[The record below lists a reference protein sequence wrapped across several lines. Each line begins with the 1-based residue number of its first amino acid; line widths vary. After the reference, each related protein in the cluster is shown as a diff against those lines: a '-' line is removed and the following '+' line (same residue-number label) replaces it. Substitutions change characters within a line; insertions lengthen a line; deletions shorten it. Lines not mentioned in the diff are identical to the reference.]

1 VLPVCFS
8 GKLLNSILT
17 SKSKTSSEVATTVVD
32 TENDRSVKMVTNQN
46 SSTEIGQM
54 TENRRVYSAASTKGC
69 VYLKKVSVSVADR
82 RKKRTPVKYPLCS
95 TFQTRSKRRNMLILP
110 QHELRRLSRLGG
122 RMAVNGYHHLAKVY
136 CSLMYRVIYKFLCVE
151 ELDMLGPGVDTG

>member
-1 VLPVCFS
+1 MSSVYFS

-17 SKSKTSSEVATTVVD
+17 SKSKMSSEVAMTVVN
-32 TENDRSVKMVTNQN
+32 TENGSSVKTVASQN
-46 SSTEIGQM
+46 SSTEIGQ
-54 TENRRVYSAASTKGC
+54 TAENRRVYSAMSTKGR
-69 VYLKKVSVSVADR
+69 VYLKKVAVSLADR

-122 RMAVNGYHHLAKVY
+122 RMAVSGYHHLAKV
-136 CSLMYRVIYKFLCVE
+136 
-151 ELDMLGPGVDTG
+151 